1 MSKIFQEMQQVN
13 SWKRTMLTT
22 TKSTTAHDL
31 TPGLCGIRTK
41 KDIFLVEI
49 MYDYIMEFQGILSKA
64 LNHQLVL
71 VLFIHHSVHYLVI
84 PLSLEQI
91 LTKQTHVRSYQAAM

>member
-13 SWKRTMLTT
+13 SWKRTMLTM
-22 TKSTTAHDL
+22 TKSTTAQNL

-49 MYDYIMEFQGILSKA
+49 MYDYIMEFQGIQSKA

-71 VLFIHHSVHYLVI
+71 VLFIHHLVHYLVI